1 MFESIRDPLNEARD
15 EAKQYFERQ
24 GHRPRTFSVSN
35 FSTFFGSIPGVLN
48 LLGKEPEIL
57 LFAIFQ
63 WLVVWAAYLAWV
75 QMLHWIPDQ
84 LWDAVRSASEDNR
97 KDAFAL
103 VNLALLAWTFLIV
116 IVASYPIGLC
126 NAAMVA
132 VHDLRT
138 TGQEVTIARCL
149 AIADRHLG
157 RIWLFTAIDSWIT
170 VSAILARLPK
180 KHYHR
185 TALDELLYYAW
196 KVATMG
202 VVPALVN
209 GRDFLAAGKD
219 SIRLLESQPQ
229 KALGLRL
236 GYSAVCW
243 IIGIASYVFAI
254 FVLRYGGGSDRP
266 HYIYDAYLLVAI
278 PVFVAAGIVTIL
290 IRPFYLLSVARFYSD
305 ANEVAPEVNKD
316 IASVPGWLDLLS
328 SGNAL
333 CFCVTFALVF
343 GAVFFGDQIG
353 LTAWIG
359 GLAHKDL
366 AHYWQP

>member
-1 MFESIRDPLNEARD
+1 MFDSIRDPLNDARD

-24 GHRPRTFSVSN
+24 GHRPKTFTVSN
-35 FSTFFGSIPGVLN
+35 FSIFFGNIPGVLN
-48 LLGKEPEIL
+48 LLRKEPEIL
-57 LFAIFQ
+57 AFAIFQ

-97 KDAFAL
+97 KNAFAL
-103 VNLALLAWTFLIV
+103 VNLALLGWTFLIV
-116 IVASYPIGLC
+116 MVASYPIGLC

-157 RIWLFTAIDSWIT
+157 RIWLFTAIDGWIT
-170 VSAILARLPK
+170 VRAILGRLPK
-180 KHYHR
+180 KHNHR

-209 GRDFLAAGKD
+209 GRDFVAAGRD
-219 SIRLLESQPQ
+219 SIRLLESEPQ

-243 IIGIASYVFAI
+243 IVGIASYVFTF
-254 FVLRYGGGSDRP
+254 FVLRYDWRPDRP
-266 HYIYDAYLLVAI
+266 HYIYDAYLLAAI
-278 PVFVAAGIVTIL
+278 PVFVAVGIVTVL
-290 IRPFYLLSVARFYSD
+290 IRPIYLLSVARFYSD
-305 ANEVAPEVNKD
+305 ANNVAGEVNKD
-316 IASVPGWLDLLS
+316 ITSVPGWLDVFS

-333 CFCVTFALVF
+333 CFCVTFAVVF
-343 GAVFFGDQIG
+343 VAVLFSDQIG
-353 LTAWIG
+353 LTGWIA
-359 GLAHKDL
+359 GLADRDL
-366 AHYWQP
+366 ASYGLP